1 MANEC
6 KSQQFMTPSPLVLIV
21 GFLGAGKTTLLSA
34 LSRRLRDGGVEPFV
48 ILNDHANARVDAA
61 ALQGE
66 GFDVTPVSGSC
77 ICCDS
82 REAMFEAL
90 ESRRG
95 LALVEANGTTDP
107 YPLLEH
113 LTIRPALR
121 ERYGPVLQVS
131 VVDAWRWQQR
141 GFDDELELLQV
152 HTASHVVLNRLEA
165 VDAARATFVRDT
177 LRLVAPRAELV
188 TPEALAAEVSTLTRS
203 GSAGGRVPVPQAP
216 RGAHAVGH
224 AYVSLRVPLP
234 ASPVTRGEVEAWL
247 RALPDDVTRAKGL
260 FLSADDGGF
269 VVFQRVAGPAG
280 FDVSFSVL
288 SNAPA
293 VEPCAVLIGV
303 RLDAPALT
311 TKAVEMLL

>member
-1 MANEC
+1 
-6 KSQQFMTPSPLVLIV
+6 MTSSTLVLIV
-21 GFLGAGKTTLLSA
+21 GFLGSGKTTLLSA
-34 LSRRLRDGGVEPFV
+34 LSRRLRADGVEPFV
-48 ILNDHANARVDAA
+48 ILNDHANARIDAA

-82 REAMFEAL
+82 KEAMFEAL

-131 VVDAWRWQQR
+131 VVAAWQQR

-188 TPEALAAEVSTLTRS
+188 TPDALAAEVSMLTRS
-203 GSAGGRVPVPQAP
+203 GRAGGGVPAQQPP

-234 ASPVTRGEVEAWL
+234 PSRVTRGQVEAWL

-269 VVFQRVAGPAG
+269 VVFQRVAGPGG

-311 TKAVEMLL
+311 AMTAGAIPSPGVVAI